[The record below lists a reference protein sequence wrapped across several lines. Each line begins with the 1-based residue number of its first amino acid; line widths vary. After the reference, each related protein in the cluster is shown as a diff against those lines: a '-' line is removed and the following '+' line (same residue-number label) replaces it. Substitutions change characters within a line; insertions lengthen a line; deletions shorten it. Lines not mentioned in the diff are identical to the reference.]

1 MLDLGYLGL
10 PEKYIDDKDDFYR
23 SGITEAPK
31 IRSLCST
38 CQRIFVTRSSN
49 IRLYLLGEKDIYR
62 VDVFGGDKRLIAQLY
77 YLPKQFR
84 LDIFD
89 GENPES
95 PLFIWKS
102 KKCVYSGVQKI
113 LKTIKVETLLLPLVS
128 VL

>member
-1 MLDLGYLGL
+1 MLDLGYLNL
-10 PEKYIDDKDDFYR
+10 PEKYIEDKDDFYR

-62 VDVFGGDKRLIAQLY
+62 IDIFGGDKRLIAQLY

-89 GENPES
+89 GENPMS
-95 PLFIWKS
+95 PIFIWKS

-113 LKTIKVETLLLPLVS
+113 LQIVKVETLFLPLVS

>member
-10 PEKYIDDKDDFYR
+10 PEKYIEDKDDFYR

-62 VDVFGGDKRLIAQLY
+62 VDVFGSD
-77 YLPKQFR
+77 
-84 LDIFD
+84 
-89 GENPES
+89 
-95 PLFIWKS
+95 
-102 KKCVYSGVQKI
+102 
-113 LKTIKVETLLLPLVS
+113 
-128 VL
+128 